1 MISNERGRGDKMRY
15 VFTYSSRYSDK
26 PVIVETD
33 DKGKIESLIESY
45 STVFGYIE
53 VLDRET
59 NEIIYSN

>member
-1 MISNERGRGDKMRY
+1 MRY